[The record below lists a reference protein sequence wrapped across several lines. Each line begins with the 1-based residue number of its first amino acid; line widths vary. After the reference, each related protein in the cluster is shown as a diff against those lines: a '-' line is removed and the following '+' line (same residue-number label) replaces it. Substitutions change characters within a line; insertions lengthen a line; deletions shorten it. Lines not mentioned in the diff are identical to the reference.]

1 MFTKSSTRGHCLG
14 LAVGWR
20 VSFPAMAICL
30 LCCMFFVSVR
40 GQSGMD
46 HSAKT
51 PSPPAPHRHD
61 HDAAAPKE
69 AAELATAA
77 RSGAPARRP
86 GAVTIG
92 DLQIAI
98 PDVLVLDQNGKER
111 RFYSDLIKDK
121 VIVLSFF
128 FTSCVSVCP
137 VMSLK
142 LTKLQANLAERLGK
156 DVFIVTVT
164 KDPETDTPPK
174 LKAWGNNLGVK
185 PGWTMVTGELKV
197 LEKIVMDFTGDRLGK
212 DSHNTVFLIGND
224 RTGSWTDISGY
235 ATPQEL
241 REQIDLLTKPVR

>member
-1 MFTKSSTRGHCLG
+1 MFTKSSARGRQLG
-14 LAVGWR
+14 LAVGLR
-20 VSFPAMAICL
+20 LSFQATAVCL
-30 LCCMFFVSVR
+30 LCCIFFVSVR
-40 GQSGMD
+40 AQSGMD

-51 PSPPAPHRHD
+51 PNPPAPRGHD
-61 HDAAAPKE
+61 HNSVAPKE
-69 AAELATAA
+69 AAEFSRAT
-77 RSGAPARRP
+77 RSGTPVKRP

-92 DLQIAI
+92 DLQIGI

-137 VMSLK
+137 VMNLK
-142 LTKLQANLAERLGK
+142 LAKLQANLADRLGK

-164 KDPETDTPPK
+164 KDPETDTAPK
-174 LKAWGNNLGVK
+174 LKAWGNALGVK
-185 PGWTMVTGELKV
+185 PGWTMVTGELNV

-241 REQIDLLTKPVR
+241 REQIDLLTNPVR